1 MSTLYVANTT
11 HQVFRW
17 FYRLDFSIGQS
28 ELQAKIRPPREQP
41 IAPGRQE
48 RIPGDLHIGQI
59 EELVSQLTDFGA
71 VSFDEVKRCDKAKVI
86 PLIWSVEKPISKA
99 AIEYILD
106 HNKKVLREQG
116 KRRREMAAIVSS
128 ESLAEK
134 LINEPRVFDVEFEEI
149 DTGEVERKEPLLAEG
164 FHVDRSGETR
174 SRQE

>member
-1 MSTLYVANTT
+1 LSALYVANTT
-11 HQVFRW
+11 NQIFRW

-71 VSFDEVKRCDKAKVI
+71 ASFDEIKRYAKDKVI
-86 PLIWSVEKPISKA
+86 PLIWSVDKPVSKA
-99 AIEYILD
+99 AIEHAFD
-106 HNKKVLREQG
+106 HNKNVLREQG
-116 KRRREMAAIVSS
+116 RKRREMAAIVSS

-134 LINEPRVFDVEFEEI
+134 LVNEPRAFDVEFEEI
-149 DTGEVERKEPLLAEG
+149 DTGEVERTEPLLAEG
-164 FHVDRSGETR
+164 FHVDRTNTPPH
-174 SRQE
+174 